1 MATNRYY
8 TAHRDHGA
16 IRIRRGRRLSEE
28 PSRSAKPSTHECRSL
43 SRNFSCNCA

>member
-16 IRIRRGRRLSEE
+16 IRLRRVGGLVGGAISFRETFTHE
-28 PSRSAKPSTHECRSL
+28 SRSQSRS
-43 SRNFSCNCA
+43 FSCNCA